1 MAAAISSS
9 QVISS
14 TSALAQKPWY
24 GGIRVLNDPR
34 RASLAPVRLDRY
46 LAHIPCDCR
55 SAPAARPVRFA
66 VKAMKVKKGIN
77 KAVKGGAPNTGLS
90 KLMEKKV
97 RSLGSCGG
105 KCGYLALQRLHLDPG
120 WVDAQGNKGK
130 GYGVYRFNK
139 KYGANVDGYSP
150 IWSPNEWSSKG
161 DKYEPGVQGLAI
173 WAVGFAALLATGGYA
188 IYATSALS

>member
-14 TSALAQKPWY
+14 TSALAQKP
-24 GGIRVLNDPR
+24 
-34 RASLAPVRLDRY
+34 
-46 LAHIPCDCR
+46 C
-55 SAPAARPVRFA
+55 APAARPVRFA

-90 KLMEKKV
+90 KLMEKK
-97 RSLGSCGG
+97 
-105 KCGYLALQRLHLDPG
+105 G